1 MSKPTAHTNRAADTP
16 SRPPIGRASLQR
28 DIIIAGVAVAALIL
42 LRVIWP
48 SPAITDFTIRVA
60 AYAIFA
66 TSLNL
71 LVGYAGMVSFGHGMF
86 FGFGAY
92 CFGLVMQRL
101 ALPIP
106 IAILITITA
115 TAALALVVGAICI
128 RLKDIYF
135 SFITLAFQML
145 IYSLIVAWVPLTGG
159 DQGLQGGIPRPS
171 FLGINLATPLHL
183 YIFAIVMLA
192 LSLLVMRHIA
202 ESSFGYTLRMI
213 RDNMER
219 ASFLGINVYL
229 VRLIAFMVAG
239 VFASLGGVVMALF
252 VSGAYPEFSNWTMSG
267 EGIFMIMMGGIST
280 FIGPTAGAIILSLL
294 NDVVTRR
301 TEHHG
306 LALGIVILVFALG
319 LKKGVTDFA
328 ADWWRASGDSKGGK
342 QAAEARP

>member
-1 MSKPTAHTNRAADTP
+1 MSTQSLNSDHAAGAP
-16 SRPPIGRASLQR
+16 SRPAAGRASLKR
-28 DIIIAGVAVAALIL
+28 DVIIVVVAVAALIL
-42 LRVIWP
+42 LRLIWP
-48 SPAITDFTIRVA
+48 SPAITDFAIRVA

-92 CFGLVMQRL
+92 CFGLIMQRL
-101 ALPIP
+101 ALPVP
-106 IAILITITA
+106 LAILVTITA
-115 TAALALVVGAICI
+115 TAALALVIGAICI

-145 IYSLIVAWVPLTGG
+145 IYSLIIAWVPLTGG
-159 DQGLQGGIPRPS
+159 DQGLQGGIPRPT
-171 FLGINLATPLHL
+171 FLGVNLANPLHL
-183 YIFAIVMLA
+183 YIFAVVMLA
-192 LSLLVMRHIA
+192 VCLLVMRHIA

-213 RDNMER
+213 RDNTER

-229 VRLIAFMVAG
+229 VRLIAFVIAG

-294 NDVVTRR
+294 NDLVTRR

-328 ADWWRASGDSKGGK
+328 ADWWRARREAAAGK
-342 QAAEARP
+342 RDARS